1 MDSQTLIVLTIVVAA
16 VLYVGRA
23 LWPAR
28 QTQPG
33 CSSCPHNRNRADDY
47 V

>member
-1 MDSQTLIVLTIVVAA
+1 LDSQTLIVFLLVAA
-16 VLYVGRA
+16 AALYVGRR

-28 QTQPG
+28 HKQIG
-33 CSSCPHNRNRADDY
+33 CGSCPQNRNRADDY

>member
-1 MDSQTLIVLTIVVAA
+1 MDSQTLIVLTVVAA
-16 VLYVGRA
+16 AALYVGRR

-28 QTQPG
+28 QKQAG
-33 CSSCPHNRNRADDY
+33 CGSCPQNRNRADDY

>member
-1 MDSQTLIVLTIVVAA
+1 VDSQTLIVLTIVAVAA
-16 VLYVGRA
+16 LYVGRK

-28 QTQPG
+28 QKQAG
-33 CSSCPHNRNRADDY
+33 CGSCAQNRNRADDY